1 MQKRIAIAV
10 LIAAGLLAMS
20 LGVYLG
26 LKKQENTAKSTDDSL
41 AFSTQAFFES
51 KLNDVNGQEQSI
63 SQWQGRWLLVNFW
76 APWCAPCVEEMPEL
90 ESFYQ
95 TNKGPQLDFLGI
107 AIDSPDNVRQF
118 NQKVSVSYPI
128 LLGGILGTD
137 LARHFGN
144 VAGGLPYTV
153 LIDPAGKVRKAKIG
167 RIHGD
172 LLKEWL
178 TLTVPAKP

>member
-1 MQKRIAIAV
+1 MQKRIAIAI
-10 LIAAGLLAMS
+10 LIAAGLLAMG

-26 LKKQENTAKSTDDSL
+26 LLKQGNTTQSPEDSL
-41 AFSTQAFFES
+41 AFSTEAFFGS
-51 KLNDVNGQEQSI
+51 KLNDVNGQEQAI
-63 SQWQGRWLLVNFW
+63 AQWQGRWLLVNFW

-90 ESFYQ
+90 ESIYQ
-95 TNKGPQLDFLGI
+95 ANKGPQLDFLGI

-118 NQKVSVSYPI
+118 NQKISVSYPI

-144 VAGGLPYTV
+144 AAGGLPYTV

-167 RIHGD
+167 RIHGE

-178 TLTVPAKP
+178 TLIHPVKP